1 MRYYCIQVKTFLEF
15 YQYSLGRIS
24 YLHSQL
30 IQTQSHASAL
40 KHEVDAATRR
50 QLTEAAISIDNPSR
64 FSRQYSPLQE
74 IANSHTSH
82 DTSPRIETGN
92 PPRIVLRAVSNGLRA
107 DSQLTDT
114 LSFAPLQGTPI
125 NVPERS
131 DTQLSSD
138 TYFRPIPFSPTPSE
152 QGQQLG
158 HHIARSLEGYNLST

>member
-1 MRYYCIQVKTFLEF
+1 MKTFLEF

-30 IQTQSHASAL
+30 TQTQSHATAL
-40 KHEVDAATRR
+40 KQEVDAATRR
-50 QLTEAAISIDNPSR
+50 QLTEAAINIENPSR
-64 FSRQYSPLQE
+64 HSRAYPPMPE
-74 IANSHTSH
+74 IAISHTSPH
-82 DTSPRIETGN
+82 RASPRIEYHDRHRVHLSTAN
-92 PPRIVLRAVSNGLRA
+92 HELRPE
-107 DSQLTDT
+107 SQFTDT

-125 NVPERS
+125 NLPDRC

-138 TYFRPIPFSPTPSE
+138 TYFRPIATSPTPSE